1 MNPESINFSSFSDGR
16 CLPTATL
23 RQYMDGA
30 LPKSELHRVE
40 KHLLDCDFCSHIL
53 EDLDVT
59 ENAQDQIL
67 RISSNVNSRISEIVG
82 LAPAVSRW
90 KGYGNYIKAGATLL
104 ILLSGL
110 TVYLFINHGS
120 NSPAISGIVSP
131 PSNNVPAVGIPKA
144 PKDSSQTTQAIEEF
158 PVHTSVPN
166 SGQTITEST
175 PAINPSAVTA
185 QKTENTSPSPTHENS
200 PLPPAIVTTVPAG
213 DAVNV
218 EAPIEKEVISNLQ
231 IIGVKVLQKLSKT
244 TGNTRKSSKKGQLV
258 APSDNS
264 SAAYHPED
272 MPSFP
277 GGDDA
282 LEEYLASAFKNP
294 VKDKRTLTG
303 KAVGVMFTVSP
314 RGKISDVEITHS
326 ISPELD
332 VEIIRLISSMPQW
345 QPGKHL
351 TGDIT
356 CVLALTVK

>member
-1 MNPESINFSSFSDGR
+1 M
-16 CLPTATL
+16 
-23 RQYMDGA
+23 
-30 LPKSELHRVE
+30 VE
-40 KHLLDCDFCSHIL
+40 KHLLDCDFCSQIL

-59 ENAQDQIL
+59 ENAQSQIL
-67 RISSNVNSRISEIVG
+67 NISSNVNRRVSEIVG

-90 KGYGNYIKAGATLL
+90 SGYGNYIKAGATLL
-104 ILLSGL
+104 ILLSGF
-110 TVYLFINHGS
+110 TVYLFINHVS
-120 NSPAISGIVSP
+120 NSPVSSGVVSP
-131 PSNNVPAVGIPKA
+131 PSNNVPTAGIPA
-144 PKDSSQTTQAIEEF
+144 ALKDSTQTTQAIEEF
-158 PVHTSVPN
+158 PVHQPVHN

-175 PAINPSAVTA
+175 PGINPSSITS
-185 QKTENTSPSPTHENS
+185 QKIENISADPNKESS
-200 PLPPAIVTTVPAG
+200 PLPPAIVTAAPAK
-213 DAVNV
+213 DEVIV

-258 APSDNS
+258 APSDNH

-277 GGDDA
+277 GGDEA

-314 RGKISDVEITHS
+314 RGKISEVEITHS